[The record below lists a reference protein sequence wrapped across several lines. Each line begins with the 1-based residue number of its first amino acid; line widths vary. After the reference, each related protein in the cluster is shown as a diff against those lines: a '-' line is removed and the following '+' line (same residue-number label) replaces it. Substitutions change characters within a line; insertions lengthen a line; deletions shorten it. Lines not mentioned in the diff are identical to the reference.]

1 MPIMNTSSSP
11 QDPDASRLHALVDGR
26 LPPEQAA
33 LLRASLDAA
42 TGEDADAWARQRALL
57 RTLHGDWLQ
66 RPLPEALH
74 QAAERLQNQH
84 AQRRRWATWSGVA
97 AGWVLAFGL
106 GWALHGASG
115 GGATQAMAAP
125 RLFAQQA
132 TVAHAVYQPEQ
143 RHPVEVAAQQQAHLV
158 QWLSKRLGVA
168 LKPPVL
174 EAQGFHLMGGRL
186 LPGETGQA
194 RAQFMYEDQAGQRVT
209 LYVSVLKPG
218 TAATSAPAS
227 FQWSSDGASH
237 GFYWIDGR
245 QGYALSASLPRE
257 RLQTLANAI
266 YQQLS

>member
-1 MPIMNTSSSP
+1 VI
-11 QDPDASRLHALVDGR
+11 AGAILHDIGK
-26 LPPEQAA
+26 
-33 LLRASLDAA
+33 LREID
-42 TGEDADAWARQRALL
+42 
-57 RTLHGDWLQ
+57 Q
-66 RPLPEALH
+66 RPEGSIYSPAGEMIGHILLGRDMVREA
-74 QAAERLQNQH
+74 AA
-84 AQRRRWATWSGVA
+84 
-97 AGWVLAFGL
+97 
-106 GWALHGASG
+106 
-115 GGATQAMAAP
+115 
-125 RLFAQQA
+125 
-132 TVAHAVYQPEQ
+132 AHAVYVPEQ

-186 LPGETGQA
+186 LPGESGQA

-209 LYVSVLKPG
+209 LYVSVLKPE

-227 FQWSSDGASH
+227 FEWSSDGASH

-257 RLQTLANAI
+257 RMQALANAV